1 MATATVYEV
10 QQEMPT
16 VALWVPK
23 GVDAH
28 PAMVETLAFVDWVDG
43 KRVLIRGLGV
53 KEQWVRAD
61 EIRVLRRSPK
71 VRVVN
76 WLGVVQFPERRG

>member
-1 MATATVYEV
+1 MAMATVNYATAV
-10 QQEMPT
+10 QAMPT

-28 PAMVETLAFVDWVDG
+28 PSLVEALAFADWVDG
-43 KRVLIRGLGV
+43 KYVFIRGLGV

-71 VRVVN
+71 VEIGNGEWRIAS
-76 WLGVVQFPERRG
+76 

>member
-23 GVDAH
+23 GVDMQ
-28 PAMVETLAFVDWVDG
+28 PAMVETLAFADWVDG
-43 KRVLIRGLGV
+43 KHVLIRGLGV
-53 KEQWVRAD
+53 KEQWVPAD
-61 EIRVLRRSPK
+61 EVKPLKGSPK
-71 VRVVN
+71 VKVVS
-76 WLGVVQFPERRG
+76 WLELVAMGMRN